1 MIGNLNSV
9 KNNIVYLPKIIFFFL
24 LYFLITKESLETF
37 FILLTLTIIVFIF
50 LNQIK
55 NKKDKGF
62 YLGLFAF
69 ILILPLSLKIDFLP
83 TGYQYISISLIG
95 SILYLNLD
103 KSRIRDLNPFKTIS
117 LICTSFLAPATYLSG
132 PSATIKE
139 ILDNKNNFQ
148 LLPTLKS
155 IKKESIYLAISGFF
169 RITLGYFLL
178 SKASQINYLYP
189 FNNINIQFIFSFIIF
204 GFYYFWKYYLLFS
217 GASELCKAFL
227 STIGINVIDN
237 FKKAELS
244 VFYHDIWG
252 TWHLNITDRVRQYLY
267 TPITLYAL
275 RKSAKFNK
283 FIKFI
288 IVEGLPVVS
297 LFLILGIWH
306 GGRPKDFLFGC
317 VSTVLV
323 LISRSL
329 SRNKL
334 IKSLLVENNLIL
346 EIFRI
351 LNLII
356 FGTVLSIYELP
367 FINNSENFQNFTVN
381 KNIFFF
387 LLFSIYLY
395 YRFKSFNF
403 KIQEKE
409 KGTLIFKKGFFGIFE
424 LASAI
429 IIQIFFINV
438 ETIRSDFLYF
448 AN

>member
-1 MIGNLNSV
+1 MIRDLNILK
-9 KNNIVYLPKIIFFFL
+9 KNIIYLPKLIFFFL
-24 LYFLITKESLETF
+24 LYFLITKESLVTF
-37 FILLTLTIIVFIF
+37 FILLTLTILVFIF
-50 LNQIK
+50 SNQIK
-55 NKKDKGF
+55 NKKQKGL
-62 YLGLFAF
+62 YLGFISL
-69 ILILPLSLKIDFLP
+69 ILILPLSLKFNFLP

-103 KSRIRDLNPFKTIS
+103 KSRIRNLNTFETIS
-117 LICTSFLAPATYLSG
+117 LICTSCLAPTSYLSG

-139 ILDNKNNFQ
+139 IFDNKNNFQ

-155 IKKESIYLAISGFF
+155 IKTESIYLAISGFF

-178 SKASQINYLYP
+178 SKAAQINDLYP
-189 FNNINIQFIFSFIIF
+189 FNNTNIYFIFSFIIF

-217 GASELCKAFL
+217 GASELCKALL

-244 VFYHDIWG
+244 VFYHDIWS

-267 TPITLYAL
+267 TPITLFAL
-275 RKSAKFNK
+275 RKSTKFNK
-283 FIKFI
+283 FTKFI
-288 IVEGLPVVS
+288 IVEGLPVIS

-306 GGRPKDFLFGC
+306 GGRPKDFLFGS

-329 SRNKL
+329 SRKKL
-334 IKSLLVENNLIL
+334 IKSLLEKNYLFL

-367 FINNSENFQNFTVN
+367 FINNSENLQNFSIN
-381 KNIFFF
+381 KNISF
-387 LLFSIYLY
+387 LLLFLIYLY

-403 KIQEKE
+403 KIKE
-409 KGTLIFKKGFFGIFE
+409 EGKGTLIFNKGFFGIFE

-429 IIQIFFINV
+429 IIQIFFINI
-438 ETIRSDFLYF
+438 ETIGSDFLYF

>member
-1 MIGNLNSV
+1 MIVNLNSV

-50 LNQIK
+50 SNQIK
-55 NKKDKGF
+55 NKQDKGF
-62 YLGLFAF
+62 YLGLISF
-69 ILILPLSLKIDFLP
+69 ILILPLSLKINFLP

-103 KSRIRDLNPFKTIS
+103 KSRIRNSNPFKTIS
-117 LICTSFLAPATYLSG
+117 LICTSFLAPTTYLSG

-148 LLPTLKS
+148 LLPSLKS
-155 IKKESIYLAISGFF
+155 IRKESIYLAISGFF

-267 TPITLYAL
+267 TPITLFAL

-329 SRNKL
+329 SRNKF
-334 IKSLLVENNLIL
+334 IRTLLENNLLL

-367 FINNSENFQNFTVN
+367 FINNSENFENFTIN

-403 KIQEKE
+403 KIQEKG
-409 KGTLIFKKGFFGIFE
+409 KGTLIFEKGFFGIFE

>member
-1 MIGNLNSV
+1 MIGNLNTLR
-9 KNNIVYLPKIIFFFL
+9 NNIVYLPKLIFFFF
-24 LYFLITKESLETF
+24 LYFLITKESLLTF

-50 LNQIK
+50 SHQIQ
-55 NKKDKGF
+55 NKKQKGI
-62 YLGLFAF
+62 YLGLFSF
-69 ILILPLSLKIDFLP
+69 ILILPLSLKSNFLP

-103 KSRIRDLNPFKTIS
+103 KSRIRNLNSFQTIS
-117 LICTSFLAPATYLSG
+117 FICTSFLAPTTYLSG

-139 ILDNKNNFQ
+139 IFDNKNNFQ
-148 LLPTLKS
+148 LLPNLKS
-155 IKKESIYLAISGFF
+155 ISKESIYLAISGFF

-178 SKASQINYLYP
+178 SKAAQINYLYP
-189 FNNINIQFIFSFIIF
+189 LNNTNIYSIFSFITF

-217 GASELCKAFL
+217 GASELCKALL

-244 VFYHDIWG
+244 VFYHDIWT

-267 TPITLYAL
+267 TPLTLFAL
-275 RKSAKFNK
+275 RKSDNFNK
-283 FIKFI
+283 FTKFI
-288 IVEGLPVVS
+288 IVEGLPVIS

-317 VSTVLV
+317 LSTVLV
-323 LISRSL
+323 LISRTL

-334 IKSLLVENNLIL
+334 IRSLLIKNNLFL

-356 FGTVLSIYELP
+356 FGTVLSIYEMP
-367 FINNSENFQNFTVN
+367 FINNSENLQNFSVN

-387 LLFSIYLY
+387 LLFLIYLY
-395 YRFKSFNF
+395 YRFKNFNF
-403 KIQEKE
+403 RIEE
-409 KGTLIFKKGFFGIFE
+409 EAKGKMFFKKEFFGIFE
-424 LASAI
+424 LSCAI